1 MDAYWFNNLE
11 DDIMSMGLLVA
22 SIILMGCGAGLVI
35 VMAPFLFKTVEEPEF
50 MKEER
55 PDMYESVDLEV

>member
-1 MDAYWFNNLE
+1 
-11 DDIMSMGLLVA
+11 MSMGLLVA